1 MTSGPSRRRFLTH
14 LLSLGALGASPR
26 GARAASGPVPDDP
39 VASILSRLLG
49 HPESA
54 VVVGRAYLQLAPDA
68 RDPARLVDL
77 LSASCD
83 GLALDADLDTLRPR
97 LGRRIRQDFTEGLVV
112 DVDGWRL
119 SLTEAR
125 LCGLAALLLPR

>member
-1 MTSGPSRRRFLTH
+1 MTDHGRRRFVAH
-14 LLSLGALGASPR
+14 LLSLGALGASP
-26 GARAASGPVPDDP
+26 GTAWAASSTTPHDP
-39 VASILSRLLG
+39 VASTLSRLLG

-54 VVVGRAYLQLAPDA
+54 VVVGRAYLLIAPDA
-68 RDPARLVDL
+68 REPARLIDL

-97 LGRRIRQDFTEGLVV
+97 LGRRIRQDFAEGRVV

>member
-1 MTSGPSRRRFLTH
+1 MTSGPGRRRFLTH

-26 GARAASGPVPDDP
+26 GARAASGAAPDDP
-39 VASILSRLLG
+39 VASTLSRLLG

-54 VVVGRAYLQLAPDA
+54 VVGRAYLRLAPDA

-97 LGRRIRQDFTEGLVV
+97 LGWRIRQDFAEGRVV

>member
-1 MTSGPSRRRFLTH
+1 MTSGHGRRRFLAH
-14 LLSLGALGASPR
+14 LLSLGALGASPP
-26 GARAASGPVPDDP
+26 GARAASNPAPDDP
-39 VASILSRLLG
+39 VASMLSRLLG
-49 HPESA
+49 HRESA
-54 VVVGRAYLQLAPDA
+54 VVVGRAYLRLAPDA

-83 GLALDADLDTLRPR
+83 GLALDADVDTLRRR
-97 LGRRIRQDFTEGLVV
+97 LGHRIRRDFTEDRVV